1 MYKLFGLLICISLCI
16 DFGLTAS
23 YTWTNTAGGSWSI
36 ASNWSPNGVPGAND
50 DVTINSMEGVAQ
62 NAIITLG
69 GSSVSVNSLT
79 TNKNTAT
86 RFCLAT
92 VVLSL

>member
-23 YTWTNTAGGSWSI
+23 YTWTNTAGGSWST

-50 DVTINSMEGVAQ
+50 DGKITKFIQINILDSDRPP
-62 NAIITLG
+62 TR
-69 GSSVSVNSLT
+69 VSNML
-79 TNKNTAT
+79 
-86 RFCLAT
+86 L
-92 VVLSL
+92 